1 MQCSFQN
8 EEVRPDGSYISS
20 ICINEAKI
28 MITGDPCYGLCY
40 GCAYKQLQV
49 DLDKANDY
57 IQKRQSTSEYDE
69 GYANGAKSLQA
80 EVERLKTLWL
90 QTGKIIAFLQ
100 TDAETFDVGEDLEEL
115 QTKALK

>member
-40 GCAYKQLQV
+40 GCAYKQLQ
-49 DLDKANDY
+49 
-57 IQKRQSTSEYDE
+57 
-69 GYANGAKSLQA
+69 A
-80 EVERLKTLWL
+80 ENKQMKEVFSNIRSKLCMCSCCCLKVM
-90 QTGKIIAFLQ
+90 
-100 TDAETFDVGEDLEEL
+100 EEEL
-115 QTKALK
+115 KQALKGNRNGLDGIS